1 MKKDELKYVLVS
13 VLTIAIIFVIA
24 FLTREEPKE
33 VEVVLTDAEKFA
45 EEYTSVSKDNVF
57 VYKNINEIIKI
68 MEEGTGIVY
77 LGFPECA
84 WCQAYVPYLNEV
96 AKEEKIEE
104 IYYFNIM
111 EDRKEN
117 TKEYKK
123 IVELLKERLQKDDE
137 GNERVYV
144 PNVSFHAK
152 GELVGNNCETSLDT
166 KGLEKPE
173 DYWTEKEV
181 KDLKESLTKYMKE
194 VRDAS
199 AVCTDCNK

>member
-1 MKKDELKYVLVS
+1 MKKEELRYVLVS
-13 VLTIAIIFVIA
+13 ILTIAVIFVIA
-24 FLTREEPKE
+24 FLTKEEPK
-33 VEVVLTDAEKFA
+33 EVVLTDAEKFA
-45 EEYTSVSKDNVF
+45 EEYTEVSKDNVF

-96 AKEEKIEE
+96 AKEEGIEE
-104 IYYFNIM
+104 IYYFNIK

-117 TKEYKK
+117 TDEYKK
-123 IVELLKERLQKDDE
+123 IVELLKARLQKDEE

-173 DYWTEKEV
+173 DYWTEEEV
-181 KDLKESLTKYMKE
+181 KDLKASLTKYIGR
-194 VRDAS
+194 VLPHLNS
-199 AVCTDCNK
+199 CTDCNE